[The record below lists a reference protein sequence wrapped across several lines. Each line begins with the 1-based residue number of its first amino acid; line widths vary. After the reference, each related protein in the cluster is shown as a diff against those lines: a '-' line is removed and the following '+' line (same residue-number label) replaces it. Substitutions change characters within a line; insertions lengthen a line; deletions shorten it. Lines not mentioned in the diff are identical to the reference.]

1 MNNVNTAMWLF
12 LLGLTQFGYSL
23 CILTISVK
31 GLVPCLSSWGRHALS
46 ISLHKL
52 VVQREIR
59 NAEMGSSNPSGLCS
73 YSTCEGEGRISFN
86 TNLHFPMQFVQSEQV
101 GRDGQDNTIQPAD
114 LPQLCRKNVLR
125 LQCKVALTSAK
136 NSMQRGINCAC

>member
-12 LLGLTQFGYSL
+12 LNDLTQFGYSP

-31 GLVPCLSSWGRHALS
+31 GLVLCLSSWGWHDLS

-52 VVQREIR
+52 EVQREIR

-73 YSTCEGEGRISFN
+73 YNTCEGDGR
-86 TNLHFPMQFVQSEQV
+86 
-101 GRDGQDNTIQPAD
+101 
-114 LPQLCRKNVLR
+114 
-125 LQCKVALTSAK
+125 
-136 NSMQRGINCAC
+136 